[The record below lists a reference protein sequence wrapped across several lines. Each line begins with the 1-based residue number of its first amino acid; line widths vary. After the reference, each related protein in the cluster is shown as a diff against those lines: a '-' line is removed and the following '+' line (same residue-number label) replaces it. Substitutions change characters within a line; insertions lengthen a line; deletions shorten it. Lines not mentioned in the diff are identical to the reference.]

1 MENPTQNTHDN
12 ATQNTQP
19 VQISGQNNSAAADPF
34 ATQRDTSNNPFMEKR
49 DSVTEMGSSPTS
61 KSKFHDT
68 DEWDASKTLPSAFQ
82 KRKGSIH
89 ATPSSRD
96 GHVERNTQHA
106 YLEKLKEKGWHKK

>member
-1 MENPTQNTHDN
+1 MENPSQDTHENVTQKTE
-12 ATQNTQP
+12 P
-19 VQISGQNNSAAADPF
+19 VQISGQDNSAAQDPF
-34 ATQRDTSNNPFMEKR
+34 AAQRGASNNPFMEKR
-49 DSVTEMGSSPTS
+49 DSVTEMGTSPNS

>member
-1 MENPTQNTHDN
+1 MENPSQNAHEHVIP
-12 ATQNTQP
+12 NTQP
-19 VQISGQNNSAAADPF
+19 VQISGQNNSAAGDPF
-34 ATQRDTSNNPFMEKR
+34 AAQRDASNNPLMEKR
-49 DSVTEMGSSPTS
+49 DSVTEMGSPPTS
-61 KSKFHDT
+61 KSKFADT